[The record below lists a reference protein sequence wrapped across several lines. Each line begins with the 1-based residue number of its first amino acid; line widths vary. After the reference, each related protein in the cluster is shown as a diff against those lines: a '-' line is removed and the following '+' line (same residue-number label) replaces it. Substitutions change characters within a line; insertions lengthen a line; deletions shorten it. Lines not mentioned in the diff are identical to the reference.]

1 MDRFKYRDILENTM
15 LPFAE
20 EKMPLR
26 WIFQHDNDPK
36 HTSQFIKDWFLAKNM
51 TVLKWPF
58 QSPGLNR
65 IEHLWV
71 VLDRRIRAKNIKNKE
86 ELLQTIQEEWRQ
98 ILLETL

>member
-1 MDRFKYRDILENTM
+1 
-15 LPFAE
+15 
-20 EKMPLR
+20 
-26 WIFQHDNDPK
+26 
-36 HTSQFIKDWFLAKNM
+36 M

-98 ILLETL
+98 ILWRHYRDWWILCQGGVKQL